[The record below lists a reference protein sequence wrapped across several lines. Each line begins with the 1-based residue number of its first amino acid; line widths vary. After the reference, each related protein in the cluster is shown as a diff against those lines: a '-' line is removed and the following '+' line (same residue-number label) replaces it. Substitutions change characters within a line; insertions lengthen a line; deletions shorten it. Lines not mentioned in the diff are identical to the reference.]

1 VRAEAAVAL
10 GGFEPRFGLPAL
22 EAGTRD
28 TSAAVREAA
37 LAALGS
43 LGGEKARELAA
54 AAWQNDSSYQVRAQA
69 LGVLARI
76 DSAGSKSVVLAGLS
90 TPSYRDVIQ
99 TAAIAASARVA
110 DSAIVDGLDKVLGQ
124 QELAAKTLATRARDG
139 DSQALS
145 ILVRHR
151 DDKRAWVRR
160 WVLDAIDQ
168 ELGKAAAE

>member
-1 VRAEAAVAL
+1 
-10 GGFEPRFGLPAL
+10 
-22 EAGTRD
+22 
-28 TSAAVREAA
+28 
-37 LAALGS
+37 
-43 LGGEKARELAA
+43 
-54 AAWQNDSSYQVRAQA
+54 
-69 LGVLARI
+69 VLARI

-110 DSAIVDGLDKVLGQ
+110 DSAIVDGLEKVLGQ

-139 DSQALS
+139 DNQALS

>member
-1 VRAEAAVAL
+1 MRERGGMRAAI
-10 GGFEPRFGLPAL
+10 F
-22 EAGTRD
+22 
-28 TSAAVREAA
+28 A
-37 LAALGS
+37 LAMLYLPIQRVPRTHAPLT
-43 LGGEKARELAA
+43 
-54 AAWQNDSSYQVRAQA
+54 RAQ
-69 LGVLARI
+69 VLARL
-76 DSAGSKSVVLAGLS
+76 DSAGAKPAVLAGLT

-99 TAAIAASARVA
+99 TAAIAASAQVA
-110 DSAIVDGLDKVLGQ
+110 DSAIVDGLEKVLGQ
-124 QELAAKTLATRARDG
+124 QELAAITLATRARDG